1 MPSPHFR
8 FSPDA
13 LLLTAA
19 VVAGDLALTFLLST
33 EVARITLILAVF
45 CFSALVLTGLA
56 YGQPAIRSFCIGAVV
71 PLAPMLYFISTNLA
85 VLADLLSPKNDKL
98 APFRGFDINTTLILS
113 PGVPRLLGLGILLSI
128 ALGFLCVGMHWLC
141 SEREESETAGPSGR
155 LQPADSMVPSR
166 RRWIQFSLRTLFVL
180 TTALAI
186 WLGFVVKAVR
196 EQREAVKAI
205 EALGGVVQY
214 DWEEADFDPNSRT
227 WLRRI
232 VGDDYFQEAS
242 HVAFEKW
249 PPPSDVALLRLI
261 PYLQRFQRL
270 QFLTVPQSVAVQM
283 EAALHCD
290 VLTVVPPGP
299 ASLYRPSQD
308 SPEK

>member
-1 MPSPHFR
+1 MPRPRFQ

-19 VVAGDLALTFLLST
+19 VVAGDLALTFLVST
-33 EVARITLILAVF
+33 ELARITLILAVF

-85 VLADLLSPKNDKL
+85 VLADLLSPKNDKHD
-98 APFRGFDINTTLILS
+98 PFRGFDINTTLVLS

-128 ALGFLCVGMHWLC
+128 ALGFLCVGMHSLC
-141 SEREESETAGPSGR
+141 LEREGLETAGPGGL
-155 LQPADSMVPSR
+155 LQPADSRVPRR
-166 RRWIQFSLRTLFVL
+166 RRWLQFSLRTLFVL
-180 TTALAI
+180 TTGLAI
-186 WLGFVVKAVR
+186 WLGFVVKGIR
-196 EQREAVKAI
+196 EQREAVKAV

-214 DWEEADFDPNSRT
+214 DWEEADFDPSSRT
-227 WLRRI
+227 LLRRI

-242 HVAFEKW
+242 HVAFVKW

-261 PYLQRFQRL
+261 PYLQRFRRL
-270 QFLTVPQSVAVQM
+270 QFLTVPESVAVQM

-299 ASLYRPSQD
+299 ANPGRLSQEP
-308 SPEK
+308 PEK

>member
-1 MPSPHFR
+1 MSRPR
-8 FSPDA
+8 LQFSLAA
-13 LLLTAA
+13 LLLTIAA
-19 VVAGDLALTFLLST
+19 VANVLWLIVEAPPDLA
-33 EVARITLILAVF
+33 RIVSVVGIVVL
-45 CFSALVLTGLA
+45 SALSIIGVIS
-56 YGQPAIRSFCIGAVV
+56 GQATLRAFCIGAIV
-71 PLAPMLYFISTNLA
+71 PLAMMLFFIATNLGGLIN
-85 VLADLLSPKNDKL
+85 VLADQDRLNPFTNPSYGTSPIELSV
-98 APFRGFDINTTLILS
+98 APRVF
-113 PGVPRLLGLGILLSI
+113 GVGILLSI

-141 SEREESETAGPSGR
+141 SERARSETAGPGGR
-155 LQPADSMVPSR
+155 LQPADSRVPRR
-166 RRWIQFSLRTLFVL
+166 RRWLQFSLRTLFVL
-180 TTALAI
+180 TTGLAI
-186 WLGFVVKAVR
+186 WLGFVVKGVR

-227 WLRRI
+227 LLRRI

-249 PPPSDVALLRLI
+249 PPPSDVALVRLI

-270 QFLTVPQSVAVQM
+270 QFLTVPQSVSVQM

-299 ASLYRPSQD
+299 ANPGRLSQE